1 MNQFEK
7 NSIHLNGA
15 GYKFGIAKMKG
26 AVTQSLLEP
35 TFGNIDSLAHVVV
48 PMWVNPDRTT
58 EEMLYA
64 ILGSEPKVGENEEVA
79 IPQSEVKN
87 LIYAEPVRL

>member
-1 MNQFEK
+1 MNPFEK

-15 GYKFGIAKMKG
+15 GYRFGIAKMEG
-26 AVTQSLLEP
+26 AVIQSLLEP
-35 TFGNIDSLAHVVV
+35 TFGKIDSLAVV

>member
-1 MNQFEK
+1 MNPFEQ

-48 PMWVNPDRTT
+48 PMWVNTDRTT
-58 EEMLYA
+58 DEMLYA
-64 ILGSEPKVGENEEVA
+64 ILGSEPKIGENKEVG
-79 IPQSEVKN
+79 IPQIEVKKI
-87 LIYAEPVRL
+87 IYAEPVRL